1 MAGHP
6 WYNKVVSFILR
17 RPYMNKV
24 EAMVATRLKAAH
36 ATLMK
41 QECGKQD
48 ELEHVYRI
56 IRQAQGY
63 FKLRVVEKE

>member
-1 MAGHP
+1 
-6 WYNKVVSFILR
+6 
-17 RPYMNKV
+17 
-24 EAMVATRLKAAH
+24 MVATRLKAAH